1 MFNANSQKIY
11 RKLATS
17 KFHWSA
23 GILPNWDK
31 KFYTK
36 CSSSSVNCFSFYV
49 CFTTAMCTQS
59 QAMTVL
65 PSCPTSIMWVVWL
78 QLNSNMQKHF
88 LKRLTQHNQRAWV
101 FLLRCLRDCLAH
113 QCIHFQAPLYHS
125 QYPHDMVRH
134 KKSWSSVFQR
144 VRLIISKQFFCIDI
158 YPRIEC
164 TFCKD
169 YFAVKCTMISQPA
182 IECKF

>member
-1 MFNANSQKIY
+1 
-11 RKLATS
+11 
-17 KFHWSA
+17 
-23 GILPNWDK
+23 
-31 KFYTK
+31 
-36 CSSSSVNCFSFYV
+36 
-49 CFTTAMCTQS
+49 
-59 QAMTVL
+59 MTVL

-113 QCIHFQAPLYHS
+113 QCIHLQAPLYHS
-125 QYPHDMVRH
+125 QDPHDMVRH

-169 YFAVKCTMISQPA
+169 YFCSQVHYDLSTSYRMQILKISFKAMPVMLSGQL
-182 IECKF
+182 IYKYN